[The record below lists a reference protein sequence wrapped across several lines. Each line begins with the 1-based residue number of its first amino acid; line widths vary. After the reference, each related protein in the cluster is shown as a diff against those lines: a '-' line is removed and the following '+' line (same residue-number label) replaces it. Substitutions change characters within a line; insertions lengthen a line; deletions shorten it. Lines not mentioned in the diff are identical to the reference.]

1 MLKESSKKITGAV
14 RYLTAA
20 IVTGVL
26 VGGIDAVF
34 GRVLLALSDFRTG
47 HVWYLLPFLPVAGLV
62 IVWLYH
68 FFSEESLKG
77 MGLVLETGQGKRGHI
92 PLVLIPL
99 VTVGTWMTHL
109 FGGSAGREGVA
120 VQIGAVAGHTLED
133 RFHISG
139 NKKTML
145 ITGMAAGFGGL
156 FQTPLA
162 AAFFAMEVITAGKM
176 EYEAMLS
183 AITAS
188 YAASFTSHWLG
199 LEKFAVNI
207 GAKLTISDRNVFAA
221 IIIFGII
228 FGLTGR
234 VFAGLLKWSKEKM
247 SHIFVNP
254 YARIGIVSIPLVIL
268 LAVLYQGRYCGL
280 GTNLIAAAFD
290 GQTVCYYD
298 WIIKLLLTVLTLS
311 IGFQGGEVTPLF
323 SMGATLG
330 IVLGGICGLPVEPCA
345 ALGYAAVFGSATNT
359 LIAPILIGMEVFGT
373 GNALAFVL
381 VCAIAYAVNGNRSI
395 YSAQNVLD

>member
-14 RYLTAA
+14 RYLIAA

-47 HVWYLLPFLPVAGLV
+47 HVWYLLPFLPGAGLV

-120 VQIGAVAGHTLED
+120 VQIGAVVGHTLED

-176 EYEAMLS
+176 EYAAMLS

-247 SHIFVNP
+247 SYIFVNP

-330 IVLGGICGLPVEPCA
+330 IVLGGICGLPAEACA